1 MTSSKLRTLL
11 VGLTGQVEQVNEMA
25 GNMISELTT
34 SECQQLLDEHHFGR
48 LAFIDESEHIPV
60 IIPVN
65 YLTHDGNVVFRTG
78 PGAKLTAALN
88 GAPVAFEVD
97 GIDAQQRIG
106 WSVVVLGQL
115 REVTEPTEIDALQKT
130 PLVPWASG
138 AKQHYVR
145 VDSERVS
152 GRRVSVAD
160 LPSNWWG

>member
-1 MTSSKLRTLL
+1 MGYGLR
-11 VGLTGQVEQVNEMA
+11 LTDQVEQESEMT

-48 LAFIDESEHIPV
+48 LAFIDDSEHIPV

-65 YLTHDGNVVFRTG
+65 YLTHDGDVVFRTD
-78 PGAKLTAALN
+78 PGAKLTAALT
-88 GAPVAFEVD
+88 GAAVAFEVD

-106 WSVVVLGQL
+106 WSVVALGQL
-115 REVTEPTEIDALQKT
+115 REVTEPAEIDALQKT

-145 VDSERVS
+145 VESDRLS

>member
-1 MTSSKLRTLL
+1 MT
-11 VGLTGQVEQVNEMA
+11 

-34 SECQQLLDEHHFGR
+34 SECRQLLDEHHFGR
-48 LAFIDESEHIPV
+48 LAFIDRSEHIPV

-65 YLTHDGNVVFRTG
+65 YVTHDRDVVFRTD
-78 PGAKLTAALN
+78 PGAKLTAAFH

-115 REVTEPTEIDALQKT
+115 REVTEPTEIDALHKT

-145 VDSERVS
+145 VDADRVS